1 MMVAEKPINFLL
13 VDDLEENLLA
23 LEALLQREGLT
34 CLKARS
40 GEEALELL
48 LTHDVALALLDVQM
62 PGMDGFELAEF
73 MRGNERARHIPIIFV
88 TAGAADNQR
97 RFRGY
102 EAGAV
107 DFIQKPIE
115 ADILRSKANVF
126 FDLHSSASRS
136 NCSATNWRPPP
147 SPAKG
152 ADRHK
157 DSFLAVLAHELRNP
171 VAALSGGLHLLGKDI
186 PPERAQDIRA
196 RMDRMLAHLTHL
208 VDDLLDVSRVSQG
221 KISLKKERIALSEVL
236 QSAIEA
242 SQHSLDAGR
251 HRFIT
256 EIPTMRSGSTP
267 ITRAWPRSWPTCS
280 TTPPNIRP
288 RAGRCPCRLTPRR
301 HGRDQG
307 LQTRGSA
314 SRPKCSRGSSRS
326 SPRSRITSP
335 RRRAASVSGWRWS
348 SSWSRF
354 TAARSTWKAPGRT
367 WAAASASG
375 FPSPSNWRPRTPNR
389 AEVSCLE
396 TPPFDAAVQGAV
408 AAMHPALGYHVYLAP
423 NRTAVSW

>member
-1 MMVAEKPINFLL
+1 MSAEKPINFLL

-88 TAGAADNQR
+88 TAGAADKQR

-115 ADILRSKANVF
+115 ADILRSKAAVF
-126 FDLHSSASRS
+126 FDLYRQRQEIERQRDELETAAQALR
-136 NCSATNWRPPP
+136 R
-147 SPAKG
+147 

-171 VAALSGGLHLLGKDI
+171 VAALSGGLHLLAKDLS
-186 PPERAQDIRA
+186 PERSQDIRT
-196 RMDRMLAHLTHL
+196 RMDRMVTHLSHL

-221 KISLKKERIALSEVL
+221 KISLKKERIALNEVL

-242 SQHSLDAGR
+242 SQHSLDAGC
-251 HRFIT
+251 HRFTTDIPSDAIWLEADHTRLAQVVANLLNNAAKYTPAGGTVSLSALARDGMAEIT
-256 EIPTMRSGSTP
+256 VTDTGVGIAPEMQPRIFEIFAQVEDHLAKAQGGLGIGLALVKQLVALHGGSIEVESAGQNLGSTFRVKIP
-267 ITRAWPRSWPTCS
+267 M
-280 TTPPNIRP
+280 
-288 RAGRCPCRLTPRR
+288 
-301 HGRDQG
+301 
-307 LQTRGSA
+307 SA
-314 SRPKCSRGSSRS
+314 
-326 SPRSRITSP
+326 
-335 RRRAASVSGWRWS
+335 
-348 SSWSRF
+348 
-354 TAARSTWKAPGRT
+354 TA
-367 WAAASASG
+367 
-375 FPSPSNWRPRTPNR
+375 
-389 AEVSCLE
+389 LE
-396 TPPFDAAVQGAV
+396 A
-408 AAMHPALGYHVYLAP
+408 
-423 NRTAVSW
+423 

>member
-48 LTHDVALALLDVQM
+48 LVHDVALALLDVQM
-62 PGMDGFELAEF
+62 PGMDGFQLAEY

-88 TAGAADNQR
+88 TAGAAGNQR

-126 FDLHSSASRS
+126 FDLYRQRQQIELQRDELEAAAQALR
-136 NCSATNWRPPP
+136 R
-147 SPAKG
+147 

-186 PPERAQDIRA
+186 SPERSQDIRT
-196 RMDRMLAHLTHL
+196 RMDRMLVHLSHL

-242 SQHSLDAGR
+242 SQHNLDAGS
-251 HRFIT
+251 HQFIT
-256 EIPTMRSGSTP
+256 DIPSEPIWLEADHTRLAQVVANLLNNAAKYTPPGGTVSLTASLRGGMAEIKVTDTGVGIPPEMQPRIFEIFAQVEDHLAKAQGGLGIGLALVKQLVALHGGAINVESAGHNMGSTFSVRIP
-267 ITRAWPRSWPTCS
+267 IAVETS
-280 TTPPNIRP
+280 TTD
-288 RAGRCPCRLTPRR
+288 T
-301 HGRDQG
+301 
-307 LQTRGSA
+307 
-314 SRPKCSRGSSRS
+314 
-326 SPRSRITSP
+326 
-335 RRRAASVSGWRWS
+335 
-348 SSWSRF
+348 
-354 TAARSTWKAPGRT
+354 
-367 WAAASASG
+367 
-375 FPSPSNWRPRTPNR
+375 
-389 AEVSCLE
+389 
-396 TPPFDAAVQGAV
+396 
-408 AAMHPALGYHVYLAP
+408 
-423 NRTAVSW
+423 